1 MVGRLLKYG
10 RGGTMIQ
17 RVCGGVGLLLFVLI
31 VFAAQDVVSAVG
43 GTVQKADAAA
53 KTMAGKTAARAA
65 DTFHFPGPTPARGTE
80 ATSQR
85 STDAVRGRTEG
96 SAAVRHYTAQ

>member
-1 MVGRLLKYG
+1 MSARQGLETGKTTTAINRCSKPMVGRLLKYG

-43 GTVQKADAAA
+43 GTVKKVDAGA
-53 KTMAGKTAARAA
+53 KTMAVKTVDGAEQ
-65 DTFHFPGPTPARGTE
+65 TFHFFGRPACHGTE
-80 ATSQR
+80 T
-85 STDAVRGRTEG
+85 
-96 SAAVRHYTAQ
+96 